1 MRISLAWHNTLQNKK
16 RTFAAVAGIT
26 FSVLLV
32 FMQLGFLQ
40 TARTNSTIVYN
51 YFDFDLVI
59 VSSRFESLEAAHFF
73 DSARLLQARV
83 VPGVAETGS
92 LNYGRSRWR
101 DPENKNLGSSCMMI
115 GFDLNPAFIPDPAT
129 QALLPRLT
137 RRDTLMLDS
146 FSHPDYGVQ
155 RIGKEVT
162 LERHPVT
169 IAAIYN
175 MGVGFQAEGSAIIS
189 LETFAAIRR
198 QSTRDTTFGLIKAR
212 PGTDL
217 ADLKKRLGLALP
229 KDVILFTKNELV
241 ERERDYYVNVKPI
254 GIMFRAGAF
263 VAFCVGGVILYQ
275 VLASEISNRL
285 RELATLKAVG
295 FTVAYVYGVGVQQ
308 ALLFASMSYGP
319 AFIFSL
325 ITFRLVYWA
334 SHIPMFMTWSLAL
347 TVLGLSI
354 TMTSV
359 SSVLALQKVKRADP
373 ADLF

>member
-1 MRISLAWHNTLQNKK
+1 MRISLAWHNTVQNKK

-51 YFDFDLVI
+51 YLDFDLVI
-59 VSSRFESLEAAHFF
+59 VSARFESLESASVF
-73 DSARLLQARV
+73 DRSRVLQARV
-83 VPGVAETGS
+83 VPGVAEVGV

-101 DPENKNLGSSCMMI
+101 DPENNNKGSSCMMI
-115 GFDLNPAFIPDPAT
+115 GFDLNPAFIPVPAAR
-129 QALLPRLT
+129 ALLPRLT
-137 RRDTLMLDS
+137 QRDTLMLDS
-146 FSHPDYGVQ
+146 FSHPDYGAQ
-155 RIGKEVT
+155 RVGKEVT
-162 LERHPVT
+162 LERRPVT
-169 IAAIYN
+169 IAAIYD
-175 MGVGFQAEGSAIIS
+175 MGVGFQAEGSVIVS

-198 QSTRDTTFGLIKAR
+198 QSTRDTTFGLIKVR

-217 ADLKKRLGLALP
+217 LDLKKRLSLALP
-229 KDVILFTKNELV
+229 RDVLVFTKQELV
-241 ERERDYYVNVKPI
+241 ERERNYYVNVKPI

-319 AFIFSL
+319 AFAFSL

-347 TVLGLSI
+347 TVLGLSV